1 MDTLREK
8 VRQQLAPE
16 DEARALGS
24 DRHRTRRP
32 LPWRTD
38 TAGVSEESELPP
50 GRQLLK
56 LTIMPTAA
64 AIAEFYARIEEEGWP
79 VKRAAEASGVSA
91 RTVYEWLGRHRRGG
105 EPRLHDRCSAPRRC
119 PRRTSEARIGESE
132 RLRG

>member
-8 VRQQLAPE
+8 VRQQLASE

-32 LPWRTD
+32 PPWRTV

-50 GRQLLK
+50 GRQLLE

-64 AIAEFYARIEEEGWP
+64 AIAEFCGGRLAGETGGG
-79 VKRAAEASGVSA
+79 S
-91 RTVYEWLGRHRRGG
+91 LGGG
-105 EPRLHDRCSAPRRC
+105 GPRLHDRCSAPRRC

-132 RLRG
+132 RFRG